1 MIKAP
6 VFPKEGDILAL
17 YDKISTIKGI
27 GGQRAEKLASLGV
40 ETVRDMLYYFPSC
53 VEDRRITK
61 KITDLADGDI
71 ACITAIVGASPSVKR
86 IRKGFSVYTLPLRDD
101 TGVINA
107 TFYNNPYVMKNF
119 RVGAYYNFYGRI
131 EYKFGQK
138 KIITPIY
145 EPYGANNVTGNI
157 VPIYRTGAHL
167 TQKVMVSA
175 IKKCLEEAG
184 DSIEDFMP
192 KSLIEKYNLCRADYA
207 VRNIHFPTDYDA
219 YQSARN
225 RLAFEELFLLQLA
238 LNMRKNHSKRAVVTP
253 FPNLDT
259 SPVTSLFPY
268 PLTNAQKRVVDE
280 IKADLSSS
288 SPMNRLVQGD
298 VGSGKTAVGMISLY
312 LAVKNG
318 YQAAFMAPTSILA
331 RQHYESVA
339 PVFEKLGYK
348 TALLIGSMTKKEK
361 NAVYE
366 KLETGE
372 IQLIIGT
379 HALFQEGVAFKN
391 LRLVVTDEQHRFGVK
406 QRGALVSKGE
416 NPHIL
421 VMTATPIPRTLA
433 LIIYGDLDI
442 SIIDELPPGRQRVD
456 TFCIGENIR
465 ERMYNFIRKEISL
478 NHKVYI
484 VCPMVDENE
493 ELDLKSAISYRDKL
507 ANNIFPDI
515 KVGLVHGKMKDSEKD
530 AVMND
535 FAFGDTDIL
544 VSTTVIEVGVNVPEA
559 TLMIIENAERFGL
572 SQLHQLRGRVGR
584 GKDKSYCILLPSS
597 MDEDIKKRMGI
608 MTKTNDG
615 FVISQT
621 DLSLRGP
628 GEFFGTRQHGLPALK
643 ISSLLDM
650 ETLKKSSDA
659 VSELLKDD
667 PLLKKDENLLLKRR
681 AETLFGNINDY
692 MV

>member
-1 MIKAP
+1 M
-6 VFPKEGDILAL
+6 AL
-17 YDKISTIKGI
+17 YDRISSIKGI
-27 GGQRAEKLASLGV
+27 GTQRAEKLAALGV
-40 ETVRDMLYYFPSC
+40 ETVRDMLYYFPNS

-61 KITDLADGDI
+61 KVTDLTDGET

-86 IRKGFSVYTLPLRDD
+86 IRKGFSVYSIPLRDD
-101 TGVINA
+101 TGVITA
-107 TFYNNPYVMKNF
+107 VFYNNPYVMNNF
-119 RVGAYYNFYGRI
+119 RVGSYYNFYGKI
-131 EYKFGQK
+131 EHKFGK
-138 KIITPIY
+138 KQIITPIY
-145 EPYGANNVTGNI
+145 EAYGVNNVTNNI
-157 VPIYRTGAHL
+157 VPIYRTGAQI
-167 TQKVMVSA
+167 TQKVMVA
-175 IKKCLEEAG
+175 TIKKCIEEAG

-192 KSLIEKYNLCRADYA
+192 KSIIEHYNLCRADYA

-219 YQSARN
+219 YESARN

-238 LNMRKNHSKRAVVTP
+238 LKIHKSSANKATVMPYENTDLEEITKKLP
-253 FPNLDT
+253 FT
-259 SPVTSLFPY
+259 
-268 PLTNAQKRVVDE
+268 LTGAQNRVVGE
-280 IKADLSSS
+280 IITDITSGT
-288 SPMNRLVQGD
+288 PMNRLVQGD
-298 VGSGKTAVGMISLY
+298 VGSGKTAVALIAIY
-312 LAVKNG
+312 LTVKNG
-318 YQAAFMAPTSILA
+318 FQAAFMAPTSILA
-331 RQHYESVA
+331 RQHYEDLA
-339 PVFEKLGYK
+339 PMLESLGYR

-361 NAVYE
+361 TAVYE
-366 KLETGE
+366 ALSKGE
-372 IQLIIGT
+372 IDLVIGT
-379 HALFQEGVAFKN
+379 HALFQDNVTFKS
-391 LRLVVTDEQHRFGVK
+391 LRLVVTDEQHRFGVR
-406 QRGALVSKGE
+406 QRGALVSKGM
-416 NPHIL
+416 NPHVL

-442 SIIDELPPGRQRVD
+442 SVIDTLPPGRQKVD

-465 ERMYNFIRKEISL
+465 ERMYNFIRKEVSE

-484 VCPMVDENE
+484 VCPMVDEND
-493 ELDLKSAISYRDKL
+493 ELDLKSATSYRDNL
-507 ANNIFPDI
+507 ANNIFPDLR
-515 KVGLVHGKMKDSEKD
+515 VGLVHGKMKDSEKD

-584 GKDKSYCILLPSS
+584 GKDKSYCILLPSA

-621 DLSLRGP
+621 DLQLRGP
-628 GEFFGTRQHGLPALK
+628 GEFFGTRQHGLPPLK

-659 VSELLKDD
+659 VTALLERDPTLSEEENA
-667 PLLKKDENLLLKRR
+667 LLKKR
-681 AETLFGNINDY
+681 AESIYSDIDEY

>member
-1 MIKAP
+1 M
-6 VFPKEGDILAL
+6 AL
-17 YDKISTIKGI
+17 YDRILSIKGI
-27 GGQRAEKLASLGV
+27 GAQRAEQLSQLGI
-40 ETVRDMLYYFPSC
+40 ETVRDMLYYFPTS

-61 KITDLADGDI
+61 KVTDLTDGEV
-71 ACITAIVGASPSVKR
+71 ACITAVVGAAPSVKR
-86 IRKGFSVYTLPLRDD
+86 IRKGFAVYSVPLRDD
-101 TGVINA
+101 TGVITA

-119 RVGAYYNFYGRI
+119 RVGSYYNFYGRI
-131 EYKFGQK
+131 EHKFGK
-138 KIITPIY
+138 KSIITPIY
-145 EPYGANNVTGNI
+145 EAYDVNNVTNNI
-157 VPIYRTGAHL
+157 VPIYRTGAHI
-167 TQKVMVSA
+167 TQKVMVA
-175 IKKCLEEAG
+175 TIKKCLEEAG
-184 DSIEDFMP
+184 NAIEDFMP

-207 VRNIHFPTDYDA
+207 IRNIHFPSDYDA
-219 YQSARN
+219 YESARN

-238 LNMRKNHSKRAVVTP
+238 LNMRKQNSKKATVTP
-253 FPNLDT
+253 FADLDT
-259 SPVTSLFPY
+259 EPITKLFPY
-268 PLTNAQKRVVDE
+268 SLTNAQKKVVEE
-280 IKADLSSS
+280 IKGDLASNA
-288 SPMNRLVQGD
+288 PMNRLVQGD

-331 RQHYESVA
+331 RQHFESVA
-339 PVFEKLGYK
+339 PVFEALGYK

-361 NAVYE
+361 NAVYD
-366 KLETGE
+366 KLSTGE
-372 IQLIIGT
+372 IQLVIGT
-379 HALFQEGVAFKN
+379 HALFQDGVNFKN

-416 NPHIL
+416 NVHIL

-442 SIIDELPPGRQRVD
+442 SIINELPPGREKVD

-465 ERMYNFIRKEISL
+465 ERMYTFIRKEVSL
-478 NHKVYI
+478 GHKVYI
-484 VCPMVDENE
+484 VCPMVDEND
-493 ELDLKSAISYRDKL
+493 ELDLKSAVSYRDNL
-507 ANNIFPDI
+507 AQSIFPDI

-530 AVMND
+530 AVMNS
-535 FAFGDTDIL
+535 FAFGDMSIL

-584 GKDKSYCILLPSS
+584 GNDKSYCILLPSS

-621 DLSLRGP
+621 DLQLRGP
-628 GEFFGTRQHGLPALK
+628 GEFFGTRQHGLPPLK

-650 ETLKKSSDA
+650 ETLKQSSEA
-659 VSELLKDD
+659 VRELLEDD
-667 PLLKKDENLLLKRR
+667 PTLTKDENTLLRKR
-681 AETLFGNINDY
+681 AEVLFSDIDEY

>member
-1 MIKAP
+1 M
-6 VFPKEGDILAL
+6 AL

-27 GGQRAEKLASLGV
+27 GAQRAEKLASLGI
-40 ETVRDMLYYFPSC
+40 ETVRDMLYYFPSA
-53 VEDRRITK
+53 VDDRRITK
-61 KITDLADGDI
+61 KITELTDGETV
-71 ACITAIVGASPSVKR
+71 CITAIVGAQPTVKR
-86 IRKGFSVYTLPLRDD
+86 IRKGFSVYSLPLRDD
-101 TGVINA
+101 TGVITA
-107 TFYNNPYVMKNF
+107 VFYNNPYVMNNF
-119 RVGAYYNFYGRI
+119 KTGSYYNFYGKI

-145 EPYGANNVTGNI
+145 EPYGVNNVTGNI
-157 VPIYRTGAHL
+157 VPIYRTCAAI
-167 TQKVMVSA
+167 TQKVMVA
-175 IKKCLEEAG
+175 TIKKCMEEAG

-192 KSLIEKYNLCRADYA
+192 KSIIEKYKLCRADFA
-207 VRNIHFPTDYDA
+207 VRNIHFPTDYDS
-219 YQSARN
+219 YNLARN

-238 LNMRKNHSKRAVVTP
+238 LNMRKAVSKKIKVEP
-253 FPNLDT
+253 FKDT
-259 SPVTSLFPY
+259 DISPILAHFPFS
-268 PLTNAQKRVVDE
+268 LTNAQNRVVKE
-280 IKADLSSS
+280 ISKDLTSPY
-288 SPMNRLVQGD
+288 PMNRLVQGD
-298 VGSGKTAVGMISLY
+298 VGSGKTAVGEIAMY
-312 LAVKNG
+312 LCVKNG

-339 PVFEKLGYK
+339 PLFEKLGYK

-361 NAVYE
+361 NKVYE
-366 KLETGE
+366 DLASGN
-372 IQLIIGT
+372 IDVVVGT
-379 HALFQEGVAFKN
+379 HALFQDSVTFKN

-406 QRGALVSKGE
+406 QRGALVSKGN

-442 SIIDELPPGRQRVD
+442 SIINELPPGREKVD

-465 ERMYNFIRKEISL
+465 ERMYSFIRKEVSMG
-478 NHKVYI
+478 HKVYI

-493 ELDLKSAISYRDKL
+493 ELDLKSAVSYRDNL
-507 ANNIFPDI
+507 ATKIFPDF

-530 AVMND
+530 EIMND

-544 VSTTVIEVGVNVPEA
+544 VSTTVIEVGVNVPSA

-597 MDEDIKKRMGI
+597 FDEDIKKRMEI

-621 DLSLRGP
+621 DLKLRGP
-628 GEFFGTRQHGLPALK
+628 GEFFGTRQHGLPPLK

-659 VSELLKDD
+659 VSELLKAD
-667 PLLKKDENLLLKRR
+667 PTLSKEENLLLKRR
-681 AETLFGNINDY
+681 AQTLFENIDEF

>member
-1 MIKAP
+1 M
-6 VFPKEGDILAL
+6 AL
-17 YDKISTIKGI
+17 YDRISTIKGI
-27 GGQRAEKLASLGV
+27 GTQRAEKLSALGI
-40 ETVRDMLYYFPSC
+40 ETVRDMLYYFPVS

-61 KITDLADGDI
+61 KVTDLADGET
-71 ACITAIVGASPSVKR
+71 ACITAIVGAQPTVRR
-86 IRKGFSVYTLPLRDD
+86 IRKGFAVYSLPLRDD
-101 TGVINA
+101 TGVITA
-107 TFYNNPYVMKNF
+107 VFYNNPYVVKNF
-119 RVGAYYNFYGRI
+119 RVGSYYNFYGKI
-131 EYKFGQK
+131 EHKFGQK

-145 EPYGANNVTGNI
+145 EPYGINNVTGNI
-157 VPIYRTGAHL
+157 VPIYRLGASL
-167 TQKVMVSA
+167 TQKVMVST

-192 KSLIEKYNLCRADYA
+192 KSIIEKYNLCRADYA
-207 VRNIHFPTDYDA
+207 VRNIHFPIDYHA
-219 YQSARN
+219 YDSARS

-238 LNMRKNHSKRAVVTP
+238 LNMRKQVAKNASVTP
-253 FPNLDT
+253 FT
-259 SPVTSLFPY
+259 VTDIAPILSLFPFS
-268 PLTNAQKRVVDE
+268 LTNAQQKVVDE
-280 IKADLSSS
+280 IISDLTSS

-298 VGSGKTAVGMISLY
+298 VGSGKTAVAMVAMY
-312 LAVKNG
+312 LCVKNG
-318 YQAAFMAPTSILA
+318 GQSAFMAPTSILA
-331 RQHYESVA
+331 RQHYESVSA
-339 PVFEKLGYK
+339 TFEALGMK

-361 NAVYE
+361 QAVYE
-366 KLETGE
+366 KLQSGE
-372 IQLIIGT
+372 IDIVVGT
-379 HALFQEGVAFKN
+379 HALFQDSVVFKN
-391 LRLVVTDEQHRFGVK
+391 LRLVITDEQHRFGVK
-406 QRGALVSKGE
+406 QRGALVSKGN

-442 SIIDELPPGRQRVD
+442 SIINELPPGREKVD

-465 ERMYNFIRKEISL
+465 ERMYNFIKKKVSL

-484 VCPMVDENE
+484 VCPMVDEND
-493 ELDLKSAISYRDKL
+493 ELDLKSAVSYRDNL
-507 ANNIFPDI
+507 AENIFPDV

-530 AVMND
+530 TIMND

-544 VSTTVIEVGVNVPEA
+544 VSTTVIEVGVNVPSA

-584 GKDKSYCILLPSS
+584 GKDKSYCILIPSS

-615 FVISQT
+615 FIISQT
-621 DLSLRGP
+621 DLQLRGP
-628 GEFFGTRQHGLPALK
+628 GEFFGTRQHGLPPLK

-659 VSELLKDD
+659 VTELLQRD
-667 PLLKKDENLLLKRR
+667 PTLSDEENALLKRR
-681 AETLFGNINDY
+681 AETLFSNIDEF

>member
-1 MIKAP
+1 M
-6 VFPKEGDILAL
+6 AL
-17 YDKISTIKGI
+17 YDYISTLKGI
-27 GGQRAEKLASLGV
+27 GTQRAEKLALLGI
-40 ETVRDMLYYFPSC
+40 ETVHDMLYYFPST

-61 KITDLADGDI
+61 KVTDLADGDV
-71 ACITAIVGASPSVKR
+71 ACITAIVGAVPSVKR
-86 IRKGFSVYTLPLRDD
+86 IRKGFSVYSVPLRDD
-101 TGVINA
+101 TGVITA
-107 TFYNNPYVMKNF
+107 VFYNNPYVIKNF
-119 RVGAYYNFYGRI
+119 RVGSYYNFYGKI
-131 EYKFGQK
+131 EYKFGQR

-145 EPYGANNVTGNI
+145 EPYGRNDVTNNI
-157 VPIYRTGAHL
+157 VPIYRTGAAI
-167 TQKVMVSA
+167 TQKVMVST
-175 IKKCLEEAG
+175 IKQCLDVAG

-192 KSLIEKYNLCRADYA
+192 KSVIEKYNLCRADYA
-207 VRNIHFPTDYDA
+207 IRNIHFPSDYDA

-238 LNMRKNHSKRAVVTP
+238 LNMRKSKAKVATVPP
-253 FPNLDT
+253 FTETDI
-259 SPVTSLFPY
+259 SPILKLFPY
-268 PLTNAQKRVVDE
+268 ALTRAQEKVVGE
-280 IKADLSSS
+280 IIKDLTSSI
-288 SPMNRLVQGD
+288 PMNRLVQGD

-331 RQHYESVA
+331 RQHYEDMASLFDA
-339 PVFEKLGYK
+339 LGMK
-348 TALLIGSMTKKEK
+348 ATLLIGSMTKKEK

-366 KLETGE
+366 KLSSGE
-372 IQLIIGT
+372 IDIAIGT
-379 HALFQEGVAFKN
+379 HALFQEGVRFKK
-391 LRLVVTDEQHRFGVK
+391 LGLVVTDEQHRFGVK

-442 SIIDELPPGRQRVD
+442 SIIDELPPGRQKVD
-456 TFCIGENIR
+456 TFCIGESIR
-465 ERMYNFIRKEISL
+465 ERMYAFIKKEIES

-484 VCPMVDENE
+484 VCPMVDEND
-493 ELDLKSAISYRDKL
+493 ELDLKSAVAYADNLSK
-507 ANNIFPDI
+507 NVFPDI

-530 AVMND
+530 AIMNA

-544 VSTTVIEVGVNVPEA
+544 VSTTVIEVGVNVSSA

-584 GKDKSYCILLPSS
+584 GKDKSYCILLPSA

-621 DLSLRGP
+621 DLELRGP
-628 GEFFGTRQHGLPALK
+628 GEFFGTRQHGLPPLK

-659 VSELLKDD
+659 VTALLQCD
-667 PLLKKDENLLLKRR
+667 PNLLDEENVLLKRR
-681 AETLFGNINDY
+681 AETLFAHIDEY

>member
-1 MIKAP
+1 M
-6 VFPKEGDILAL
+6 AL
-17 YDKISTIKGI
+17 YDRISTIKGI
-27 GGQRAEKLASLGV
+27 GAQRCESLAALGV
-40 ETVRDMLYYFPSC
+40 ETVRDMLYYFPTT
-53 VEDRRITK
+53 VEDRRVTK
-61 KITDLADGDI
+61 KITSLTDGEVV
-71 ACITAIVGASPSVKR
+71 CITAMVAAPTSVKR
-86 IRKGFSVYTLPLRDD
+86 IRKGFAVYSIPLRDD
-101 TGVINA
+101 TGIITAV
-107 TFYNNPYVMKNF
+107 FYNNPYVMNNF
-119 RVGAYYNFYGRI
+119 RVGSFYNFYGKI
-131 EYKFGQK
+131 EHKYGQK

-145 EPYGANNVTGNI
+145 EAYGTNNVTNNI
-157 VPIYRTGAHL
+157 VPIYRTGSHI
-167 TQKVMVSA
+167 TQKVMVA
-175 IKKCLEEAG
+175 TIKKCLEAAG

-192 KSLIEKYNLCRADYA
+192 KSIIEEYGLCRADYA
-207 VRNIHFPTDYDA
+207 VRNIHFPSDYDA

-238 LNMRKNHSKRAVVTP
+238 LNLRKSHSKKSSVTP
-253 FPNLDT
+253 FTDTDISPILNLF
-259 SPVTSLFPY
+259 SFG
-268 PLTNAQKRVVDE
+268 LTNAQKRVISE
-280 IKADLSSS
+280 IITDLSST

-298 VGSGKTAVGMISLY
+298 VGSGKTAIGMISLY
-312 LAVKNG
+312 LSVKNG

-331 RQHYESVA
+331 RQHYDSLA
-339 PVFEKLGYK
+339 PTFEQLGYK

-361 NAVYE
+361 TAVYE
-366 KLETGE
+366 KLANGE
-372 IQLIIGT
+372 IDLVIGT
-379 HALFQEGVAFKN
+379 HALFQDSVTFKN

-406 QRGALVSKGE
+406 QRGALVSKGM

-442 SIIDELPPGRQRVD
+442 SIIDELPPGRQKVD

-465 ERMYNFIRKEISL
+465 ERMYNFITKEVTAQ
-478 NHKVYI
+478 HKVYI
-484 VCPMVDENE
+484 VCPMVDEND
-493 ELDLKSAISYRDKL
+493 ELDLKSAVAYADNL
-507 ANNIFPDI
+507 AKNVFPQF

-530 AVMND
+530 EIMNN

-584 GKDKSYCILLPSS
+584 GKSKSYCILIPSD
-597 MDEDIKKRMGI
+597 MNEDIKKRMGI
-608 MTKTNDG
+608 MTQTNDG

-621 DLSLRGP
+621 DLQLRGP
-628 GEFFGTRQHGLPALK
+628 GEFFGTRQHGLPPLK

-659 VSELLKDD
+659 VASLLKSD
-667 PLLKKDENLLLKRR
+667 PTLSQEENILLKKR
-681 AETLFGNINDY
+681 AETLFANIDEF

>member
-1 MIKAP
+1 M
-6 VFPKEGDILAL
+6 AL
-17 YDKISTIKGI
+17 YDRISSIKGI
-27 GGQRAEKLASLGV
+27 GTQRAEKLAALGV
-40 ETVRDMLYYFPSC
+40 ETVRDMLYYFPTS

-61 KITDLADGDI
+61 KVTDLVDGETT
-71 ACITAIVGASPSVKR
+71 CITAIVGASPSVKR
-86 IRKGFSVYTLPLRDD
+86 IRKGFSVYSVPLRDD
-101 TGVINA
+101 TGVITA
-107 TFYNNPYVMKNF
+107 VFYNNPYVMNNF
-119 RVGAYYNFYGRI
+119 RVGSYYNFYGKI
-131 EYKFGQK
+131 EHKFGK
-138 KIITPIY
+138 KQIITPIY
-145 EPYGANNVTGNI
+145 EAYGVNNVTNNI
-157 VPIYRTGAHL
+157 VPIYRTGAQI
-167 TQKVMVSA
+167 TQKVMVA
-175 IKKCLEEAG
+175 TIKKCIEEAG

-192 KSLIEKYNLCRADYA
+192 KSIIEHYNLCRADYA

-219 YQSARN
+219 YESARN

-238 LNMRKNHSKRAVVTP
+238 LKIHKSSANKATVM
-253 FPNLDT
+253 
-259 SPVTSLFPY
+259 PY
-268 PLTNAQKRVVDE
+268 ENTDLEEITKKLTFTLTGAQNRVVGE
-280 IKADLSSS
+280 IITDITSGT
-288 SPMNRLVQGD
+288 PMNRLVQGD
-298 VGSGKTAVGMISLY
+298 VGSGKTAVALIAIY
-312 LAVKNG
+312 LTVKNG
-318 YQAAFMAPTSILA
+318 FQAAFMAPTSILA
-331 RQHYESVA
+331 RQHYEDLA
-339 PVFEKLGYK
+339 PMLESLGYR

-361 NAVYE
+361 TAVYE
-366 KLETGE
+366 ALSNGE
-372 IQLIIGT
+372 IDLVIGT
-379 HALFQEGVAFKN
+379 HALFQDNVTFQS
-391 LRLVVTDEQHRFGVK
+391 LRLVVTDEQHRFGVR
-406 QRGALVSKGE
+406 QRGALVSKGM
-416 NPHIL
+416 NPHVL

-442 SIIDELPPGRQRVD
+442 SVIDTLPPGRQKVD

-465 ERMYNFIRKEISL
+465 ERMYNFIRKEVSE

-484 VCPMVDENE
+484 VCPMVDEND
-493 ELDLKSAISYRDKL
+493 ELDLKSATSYRDNL
-507 ANNIFPDI
+507 ANNIFPDL

-584 GKDKSYCILLPSS
+584 GKDKSYCILLPSA

-621 DLSLRGP
+621 DLQLRGP
-628 GEFFGTRQHGLPALK
+628 GEFFGTRQHGLPPLK

-659 VSELLKDD
+659 VTALLERDPTLKDEENA
-667 PLLKKDENLLLKRR
+667 LLKKR
-681 AETLFGNINDY
+681 AESIYSHIDEY

>member
-1 MIKAP
+1 M
-6 VFPKEGDILAL
+6 AL
-17 YDKISTIKGI
+17 SDNISTIKGI
-27 GGQRAEKLASLGV
+27 GVKNAEKLSRLGI
-40 ETVRDMLYYFPSC
+40 ETVRDMLYYFPST
-53 VEDRRITK
+53 VEDRRIK
-61 KITDLADGDI
+61 KKVTDLCDGDVE
-71 ACITAIVGASPSVKR
+71 CVTLMVGAQPTVKR
-86 IRKGFSVYTLPLRDD
+86 IRKGFTVYTLPLRDD

-107 TFYNNPYVMKNF
+107 VFYNNPYVVNNF
-119 RVGAYYNFYGRI
+119 RTGACYNFYGKI
-131 EYKFGQK
+131 EHKFGQK

-145 EPYGANNVTGNI
+145 EPFGVNNVTNNI
-157 VPIYRTGAHL
+157 VPIYRLTTSL
-167 TQKVMVSA
+167 TQKVMVST
-175 IKKCLEEAG
+175 IKKCLEVAG
-184 DSIEDFMP
+184 DAIEDFMP
-192 KSLIEKYNLCRADYA
+192 KSLIEKYNLCRSDYA
-207 VRNIHFPTDYDA
+207 IRNIHFPSDYDA
-219 YQSARN
+219 YEAARN

-238 LNMRKNHSKRAVVTP
+238 LNMRKAVSKKVVVKP
-253 FPNLDT
+253 FNDT
-259 SPVTSLFPY
+259 DISPITSLFPF
-268 PLTNAQKRVVDE
+268 PLTNAQRNVVNE
-280 IKADLSSS
+280 IICDFTSS

-298 VGSGKTAVGMISLY
+298 VGSGKTAVGEIAMY
-312 LAVKNG
+312 LCVKNG
-318 YQAAFMAPTSILA
+318 YQAAFMAPTGILA

-339 PVFEKLGYK
+339 PIFASLGYK
-348 TALLIGSMTKKEK
+348 VALLIGSMTKKEK
-361 NAVYE
+361 TLVYQ
-366 KLETGE
+366 KLENGE
-372 IQLIIGT
+372 IDIVIGT
-379 HALFQEGVAFKN
+379 HALFQEGVNFKN

-442 SIIDELPPGRQRVD
+442 SIINELPPGRQKVD

-465 ERMYNFIRKEISL
+465 ERMYNFIRKEVNL

-493 ELDLKSAISYRDKL
+493 ELDLKSAVSYRENL
-507 ANNIFPDI
+507 AENIFPDV

-530 AVMND
+530 SVMND

-544 VSTTVIEVGVNVPEA
+544 VSTTVIEVGVNVPQA
-559 TLMIIENAERFGL
+559 TLMIIENAERVGL

-597 MDEDIKKRMGI
+597 FDEDIKKRMDI

-621 DLSLRGP
+621 DLQLRGP
-628 GEFFGTRQHGLPALK
+628 GEFFGTRQHGLPPLK

-650 ETLKKSSDA
+650 KTLKKSSDA
-659 VSELLKDD
+659 VVE
-667 PLLKKDENLLLKRR
+667 LLKKDPKLEKEENYLLKKRT
-681 AETLFGNINDY
+681 ETLFENIEQF

>member
-1 MIKAP
+1 M
-6 VFPKEGDILAL
+6 AL
-17 YDKISTIKGI
+17 SDRIDSIKGI
-27 GGQRAEKLASLGV
+27 GTQRAEKLALLGI
-40 ETVRDMLYYFPSC
+40 ETVRDMLYYFPSS

-61 KITDLADGDI
+61 KVTELTDGETT
-71 ACITAIVGASPSVKR
+71 CITAMVGAPPTVKR
-86 IRKGFSVYTLPLRDD
+86 IRKGFAIYSLPLRDD
-101 TGVINA
+101 TGVITA
-107 TFYNNPYVMKNF
+107 QFYNNPYVMNNF
-119 RVGAYYNFYGRI
+119 RVGSFYNFYGKI
-131 EYKFGQK
+131 EHKYGAK

-145 EPYGANNVTGNI
+145 EPYGTNNVTGNI
-157 VPIYRTGAHL
+157 VPLYRTGASI
-167 TQKVMVSA
+167 TQKVMVST
-175 IKKCLEEAG
+175 IKKCFEAAG
-184 DSIEDFMP
+184 NSIEDFMP
-192 KSLIEKYNLCRADYA
+192 KSIIEKYNLCRADYA
-207 VRNIHFPTDYDA
+207 IRNIHFPIDYDA
-219 YQSARN
+219 YESARN

-238 LNMRKNHSKRAVVTP
+238 LSMRKIQAKKEVVSPFKDTDITP
-253 FPNLDT
+253 IL
-259 SPVTSLFPY
+259 SLFPFE
-268 PLTNAQKRVVDE
+268 LTNAQKRVTAE
-280 IKADLSSS
+280 IIKDLSST

-318 YQAAFMAPTSILA
+318 YQAAFMAPTGILA
-331 RQHYESVA
+331 RQHYDSVA
-339 PVFEKLGYK
+339 PTFERLGFK
-348 TALLIGSMTKKEK
+348 TALLVGSMTKKEK
-361 NAVYE
+361 QAVCE
-366 KLETGE
+366 QLANGE

-379 HALFQEGVAFKN
+379 HALFQESVAFKN

-406 QRGALVSKGE
+406 QRGALVSKGN

-442 SIIDELPPGRQRVD
+442 SIIDSLPPGREKVD

-465 ERMYNFIRKEISL
+465 ERMYNFIRKEV
-478 NHKVYI
+478 NAGNKAYI

-493 ELDLKSAISYRDKL
+493 ELDLKSAVSYRDNL
-507 ANNIFPDI
+507 ANNIFPDF

-530 AVMND
+530 SVMNS

-584 GKDKSYCILLPSS
+584 GKAKSYCILLPSS
-597 MDEDIKKRMGI
+597 LDEDVKKRMDI

-621 DLSLRGP
+621 DLKLRGP
-628 GEFFGTRQHGLPALK
+628 GEFFGTRQHGLPPLK

-659 VSELLKDD
+659 VSELLKLD
-667 PLLKKDENLLLKRR
+667 PTLSSEENTLLKMR
-681 AETLFGNINDY
+681 AEKLFENVDEY

>member
-1 MIKAP
+1 M
-6 VFPKEGDILAL
+6 AL

-27 GGQRAEKLASLGV
+27 GQQRAEKLASLGI
-40 ETVRDMLYYFPSC
+40 ETVRDMLYYFPSS

-61 KITDLADGDI
+61 KVTELTDGEVC
-71 ACITAIVGASPSVKR
+71 CITAIVGAQPTVKR
-86 IRKGFSVYTLPLRDD
+86 IRKGFSVYSLPLRDD
-101 TGVINA
+101 TGVITA
-107 TFYNNPYVMKNF
+107 VFYNNPYVMNNF
-119 RVGAYYNFYGRI
+119 KVGSYYNFYGKI
-131 EYKFGQK
+131 EHKYGQK

-145 EPYGANNVTGNI
+145 EPFGLNNVTGNI
-157 VPIYRTGAHL
+157 IPIYRTGASI

-175 IKKCLEEAG
+175 IKKCIEVAG

-192 KSLIEKYNLCRADYA
+192 KSIIEHYNLCRADYA

-219 YQSARN
+219 YNSARN

-238 LNMRKNHSKRAVVTP
+238 LNMRKASSKKAKVTP
-253 FPNLDT
+253 FTDT
-259 SPVTSLFPY
+259 DISPILTQFPFS
-268 PLTNAQKRVVDE
+268 LTNAQKKVTDE
-280 IKADLSSS
+280 IIKDLTAPF
-288 SPMNRLVQGD
+288 PMNRLVQGD
-298 VGSGKTAVGMISLY
+298 VGSGKTAVGEIAMY
-312 LAVKNG
+312 MCVKNG

-331 RQHYESVA
+331 RQHYDSVA
-339 PVFEKLGYK
+339 PLFEKLGYK

-361 NAVYE
+361 NKVYE
-366 KLETGE
+366 DLECGN
-372 IQLIIGT
+372 IDVVVGT
-379 HALFQEGVAFKN
+379 HALFQDSVTFKN

-406 QRGALVSKGE
+406 QRGALVSKGN

-442 SIIDELPPGRQRVD
+442 SIINELPPGREKVD
-456 TFCIGENIR
+456 TFCIGEQIR
-465 ERMYNFIRKEISL
+465 ERMYNFIKKEVNL

-484 VCPMVDENE
+484 VCPMVDEND
-493 ELDLKSAISYRDKL
+493 ELDLKSAVSYRDNL
-507 ANNIFPDI
+507 AENIFPDV

-530 AVMND
+530 VIMND
-535 FAFGDTDIL
+535 FAFGDTSIL

-584 GKDKSYCILLPSS
+584 GKDKSYCILIPSS
-597 MDEDIKKRMGI
+597 FDEEIKKRMDI

-621 DLSLRGP
+621 DLKLRGP
-628 GEFFGTRQHGLPALK
+628 GEFFGTRQHGLPPLK

-659 VSELLKDD
+659 VTKLLKED
-667 PLLKKDENLLLKRR
+667 PALSKEENLLLKRR
-681 AETLFGNINDY
+681 AETLFENIDEF

>member
-1 MIKAP
+1 M
-6 VFPKEGDILAL
+6 AL
-17 YDKISTIKGI
+17 YDRISSIKGI
-27 GGQRAEKLASLGV
+27 GTQRAEKLAALGV
-40 ETVRDMLYYFPSC
+40 ETVRDMLYYFPTS

-61 KITDLADGDI
+61 KVTDLVDGETT
-71 ACITAIVGASPSVKR
+71 CITAIVGASPSVKR
-86 IRKGFSVYTLPLRDD
+86 IRKGFSVYSVPLRDD
-101 TGVINA
+101 TGVITA
-107 TFYNNPYVMKNF
+107 VFYNNPYVMNNF
-119 RVGAYYNFYGRI
+119 RVGSYYNFYGKI
-131 EYKFGQK
+131 EHKFGK
-138 KIITPIY
+138 KQIITPIY
-145 EPYGANNVTGNI
+145 EAYGVNNVTNNI
-157 VPIYRTGAHL
+157 VPIYRTGAQI
-167 TQKVMVSA
+167 TQKVMVA
-175 IKKCLEEAG
+175 TIKKCIEEAG

-192 KSLIEKYNLCRADYA
+192 KSIIEHYNLCRADYA

-219 YQSARN
+219 YESARN

-238 LNMRKNHSKRAVVTP
+238 LKIHKSSANKATVMPYENTDLEEITKKLP
-253 FPNLDT
+253 FT
-259 SPVTSLFPY
+259 
-268 PLTNAQKRVVDE
+268 LTGAQNRVVGE
-280 IKADLSSS
+280 IITDITSGT
-288 SPMNRLVQGD
+288 PMNRLVQGD
-298 VGSGKTAVGMISLY
+298 VGSGKTAVALIAIY
-312 LAVKNG
+312 LTVKNG
-318 YQAAFMAPTSILA
+318 FQAAFMAPTSILA
-331 RQHYESVA
+331 RQHYEDLA
-339 PVFEKLGYK
+339 PMLESLGYR

-361 NAVYE
+361 TAVYE
-366 KLETGE
+366 ALSNGE
-372 IQLIIGT
+372 IDLVIGT
-379 HALFQEGVAFKN
+379 HALFQDNVTFQS
-391 LRLVVTDEQHRFGVK
+391 LRLVVTDEQHRFGVR
-406 QRGALVSKGE
+406 QRGALVSKGM
-416 NPHIL
+416 NPHVL

-442 SIIDELPPGRQRVD
+442 SVIDTLPPGRQKVD

-465 ERMYNFIRKEISL
+465 ERMYNFIRKEVSE

-484 VCPMVDENE
+484 VCPMVDEND
-493 ELDLKSAISYRDKL
+493 ELDLKSATSYRDNL
-507 ANNIFPDI
+507 ANNIFPDL

-584 GKDKSYCILLPSS
+584 GKDKSYCILLPSA

-621 DLSLRGP
+621 DLQLRGP
-628 GEFFGTRQHGLPALK
+628 GEFFGTRQHGLPPLK

-659 VSELLKDD
+659 VTALLERDPTLKDEENA
-667 PLLKKDENLLLKRR
+667 LLKKR
-681 AETLFGNINDY
+681 AESIYSHIDEY

>member
-1 MIKAP
+1 M
-6 VFPKEGDILAL
+6 AL
-17 YDKISTIKGI
+17 YDRILSIKGI
-27 GGQRAEKLASLGV
+27 GAQRAEQLSQLGI
-40 ETVRDMLYYFPSC
+40 ETVRDMLYYFPNS

-61 KITDLADGDI
+61 KITDLTDGEF
-71 ACITAIVGASPSVKR
+71 ACITAVVGAAPSVKR
-86 IRKGFSVYTLPLRDD
+86 IRKGFAVYSVPLRDD
-101 TGVINA
+101 TGVITA

-119 RVGAYYNFYGRI
+119 RVGSYYNFYGRI
-131 EYKFGQK
+131 EHKFGK
-138 KIITPIY
+138 KSIITPIY
-145 EPYGANNVTGNI
+145 EAYGVNNVTNNI
-157 VPIYRTGAHL
+157 VPIYRTGAHI
-167 TQKVMVSA
+167 TQKVMVA
-175 IKKCLEEAG
+175 TIKKCLEEAG
-184 DSIEDFMP
+184 NAIEDFMP

-207 VRNIHFPTDYDA
+207 IRNIHFPSDYDA
-219 YQSARN
+219 YESARN

-238 LNMRKNHSKRAVVTP
+238 LNMRKQNSKKATVTP
-253 FPNLDT
+253 FADLDT
-259 SPVTSLFPY
+259 EPITKLFTY
-268 PLTNAQKRVVDE
+268 SLTNAQKKVVSE
-280 IKADLSSS
+280 IKGDLASS

-331 RQHYESVA
+331 RQHFESVA
-339 PVFEKLGYK
+339 PVFEALGYK

-366 KLETGE
+366 KLSTGE
-372 IQLIIGT
+372 IQLVIGT
-379 HALFQEGVAFKN
+379 HALFQEGVNFKN

-416 NPHIL
+416 NVHIL

-442 SIIDELPPGRQRVD
+442 SIINELPPGREKVD

-465 ERMYNFIRKEISL
+465 ERMYNFIRKEVSTG
-478 NHKVYI
+478 HKVYI
-484 VCPMVDENE
+484 VCPMVDEND
-493 ELDLKSAISYRDKL
+493 ELDLKSAVSYRDNL
-507 ANNIFPDI
+507 AQNIFPDI

-530 AVMND
+530 SVMNS
-535 FAFGDTDIL
+535 FAFGDMSIL

-621 DLSLRGP
+621 DLQLRGP
-628 GEFFGTRQHGLPALK
+628 GEFFGTRQHGLPPLK

-650 ETLKKSSDA
+650 ETLKQSSEA
-659 VSELLKDD
+659 VRELLEDD
-667 PLLKKDENLLLKRR
+667 PTLSKDENTLLRKR
-681 AETLFGNINDY
+681 AEVLFSDIDEY